1 MPPAHTLEAAFRAGP
16 LGATGRDAEDDD
28 AADADAAP
36 SDVRR
41 LSTPGSR
48 NLPALQ
54 GRAEQGL
61 SAFEQRQAERLGE
74 AGQRHPPLLGTVVP
88 EHDRTGLVPMQDVA
102 QRIRDD
108 DRFGQVLQRRLKP
121 RLALAQLRLGAL
133 ALADVRR
140 LVAGCCR

>member
-1 MPPAHTLEAAFRAGP
+1 
-16 LGATGRDAEDDD
+16 
-28 AADADAAP
+28 
-36 SDVRR
+36 
-41 LSTPGSR
+41 
-48 NLPALQ
+48 
-54 GRAEQGL
+54 
-61 SAFEQRQAERLGE
+61 
-74 AGQRHPPLLGTVVP
+74 
-88 EHDRTGLVPMQDVA
+88 MQDVA